1 MSRKNRIIAFLGC
14 LVAGLAISVVGSVLF
29 VFGQIA
35 SFAVLYTVGVVIS
48 LVGTGFLVG
57 FLTQAQKMID
67 TVRLSATLVFIGSIA
82 MVFISAF
89 VLHLDS
95 LVIVF
100 ALLTYLAY
108 AWYALSYV
116 PFARDLVRNIINKV
130 AG

>member
-1 MSRKNRIIAFLGC
+1 M
-14 LVAGLAISVVGSVLF
+14 
-29 VFGQIA
+29 
-35 SFAVLYTVGVVIS
+35 
-48 LVGTGFLVG
+48 G
-57 FLTQAQKMID
+57 FLTQAQKVRLSPDHIYIGDFRLLVHSKTGMQMID

-116 PFARDLVRNIINKV
+116 PL
-130 AG
+130 